1 MIDSFNKIFSLGHI
15 LGIKSMEKISAFFVE
30 RLDLIL
36 ILCIMKVL
44 SQWLAYRPFD
54 QRSTSVVYFTD
65 LWEIFFLEYF
75 LLVKEQFRVTKF
87 LIDTIVPKVLE
98 KEKRSEFE
106 TSSKKSNF

>member
-1 MIDSFNKIFSLGHI
+1 MIDRLNKIFFHANI

-30 RLDLIL
+30 RQDLIL
-36 ILCIMKVL
+36 ILYIMKVL

-65 LWEIFFLEYF
+65 LWEIFLEYF
-75 LLVKEQFRVTKF
+75 LLVKEQFRETKF